1 MTLAWFVAAVVAL
14 ALIASLIKKAGKPSG
29 QRTATVRR
37 PARQTAKAPPPA
49 DAFVWPALE
58 CFDFPIAGES
68 NYQDVLA
75 HLVSEGEHR
84 FFTAAL
90 IPETD
95 NPYDRSAVRVDING
109 LTVGHLSADS
119 ARSFR
124 RRLGNKKLTGQT
136 TTCGAKIYGGG
147 TSNTGEAKSFGVWLD
162 LKPFE

>member
-1 MTLAWFVAAVVAL
+1 ME
-14 ALIASLIKKAGKPSG
+14 S
-29 QRTATVRR
+29 
-37 PARQTAKAPPPA
+37 
-49 DAFVWPALE
+49 
-58 CFDFPIAGES
+58 FDFPIVGES
-68 NYQDVLA
+68 HYQEALA
-75 HLVSEGEHR
+75 RLVSEGEHR

-109 LTVGHLSADS
+109 MTVGHLSAEN

-124 RRLGNKKLTGQT
+124 RRLASKKLGGQT

-147 TSNTGEAKSFGVWLD
+147 SSDTGKEKSFGVWLD